1 MKACKVVKP
10 GILSM
15 VQDLGRQ
22 GHYSEGI
29 PDGGAF
35 DSVAFKLGNMLMGN
49 PLDAAGIEVL
59 LGGLWLE
66 FVEKTWIAVT
76 GGDLDPKINGN
87 SIPMW
92 QTLPVIPGQKLSFS
106 GRKNG
111 LRAYISFAGGL
122 DVPLFLGSRS
132 TYLFLGKGGF
142 AGRKLEEGDILSTF
156 KFSSKLPL
164 QRIPD
169 SIRPLYGPPWQFR
182 VVFGLQYSLFT
193 EESLMC
199 FESETWS
206 VAPETDRMAIRL
218 QGPALEFKTPF
229 GSQLHGIGGRDPSNI
244 PTEGNPLGAIQCP
257 AGPELII
264 IGPDGPCEGGYAKL
278 GTIISADF
286 YLLSQIKPG
295 DKIRFKSVTLEEGYR
310 ELYRQKALYKKEL
323 ELVEVLNP

>member
-1 MKACKVVKP
+1 MKACRVVKP

-35 DSVAFKLGNMLMGN
+35 DSVAFKLGNMLLGN

-59 LGGLWLE
+59 LGGICLA
-66 FVEKTWIAVT
+66 FAEKTWIAVT

-92 QTLPVIPGQKLSFS
+92 QTVPVIPGQELSFS

-111 LRAYISFAGGL
+111 LRAYVSFAGGL
-122 DVPLFLGSRS
+122 DVPLFLASRS
-132 TYLFLGKGGF
+132 TYLFLGKGGVE
-142 AGRKLEEGDILSTF
+142 GRKLEEGDILSTF
-156 KFSSKLPL
+156 KFSRELPL

-169 SIRPLYGPPWQFR
+169 SIRPSYGPPWQFR
-182 VVFGLQYSLFT
+182 VVFGLQHKLFT
-193 EESLMC
+193 EESLTC
-199 FESETWS
+199 FELETWS
-206 VAPETDRMAIRL
+206 VSPETNRMAIRL
-218 QGPALEFKTPF
+218 QGPTLKFKTPF
-229 GSQLHGIGGRDPSNI
+229 GSHPRDIGGRDPSNI

-278 GTIISADF
+278 GTIISSDF
-286 YLLSQIKPG
+286 HLLSQIRPG
-295 DKIRFKSVTLEEGYR
+295 DKIRFKSVSLEEGYR
-310 ELYRQKALYKKEL
+310 ALYRQNDLYKKEL
-323 ELVEVLNP
+323 EPIGVLYP